1 MSRKGESLACER
13 HVRVW
18 LRRERRPYV
27 SDPQIIAPDGTLR
40 YHVRQLPDLPL
51 PMHVIVRDGLLWVD
65 GWIIRVCPISTP
77 ILKWIHD
84 QTGRW
89 ASAGKG
95 NDSHLA
101 QVLGIV
107 DALETMAR
115 THRGEQVDGEQ

>member
-1 MSRKGESLACER
+1 MN
-13 HVRVW
+13 
-18 LRRERRPYV
+18 V
-27 SDPQIIAPDGTLR
+27 STFAPQIIAPDGTLL

-51 PMHVIVRDGLLWVD
+51 PKHVVVRKGYLWVD
-65 GWIIRVCPISTP
+65 GWFIRVCPISTP
-77 ILKWIHD
+77 VLKWIHE

-89 ASAGKG
+89 VSVGQG

-107 DALETMAR
+107 DALETMTR